1 MFDKTV
7 YSNDV
12 RAIVRPIREL
22 ELRVR
27 HPAWGRA
34 VDVVWQPGNCES
46 TSSMLRT
53 LLHEGYFD
61 V

>member
-7 YSNDV
+7 YSNV
-12 RAIVRPIREL
+12 VLTIVRPIRDL
-22 ELRVR
+22 QLLVR
-27 HPAWGRA
+27 NSAWGRA

-53 LLHEGYFD
+53 LLHGGYFD